1 MRQPTILALLAPS
14 RWARLQVVRDTGFV
28 LEAETSWVRAFARVR
43 SGGVDL
49 VIVDPLREGAPG
61 TGEIE
66 RLRALYPS
74 LPLLVYTALTPD
86 VATSLLVLGRLQ
98 VRRVLFERY
107 DDAPA
112 LLRAAIQSELLHLA
126 LEPVVQSL
134 RDFTRRLPVSLR
146 QALETTLRTPSAD
159 GSVRGLAARAG
170 VSPRTCER
178 WFARAWLPPPR
189 TVVALMRVLSA
200 HRMLQDPECTVEDA
214 ARRLGFGGTRPL
226 QTWSREVFG
235 RSAGVARADLSWE
248 DALALVL
255 KRYFGHVERVAS

>member
-14 RWARLQVVRDTGFV
+14 RWARLQVVRGTGFA
-28 LEAETSWVRAFARVR
+28 LEAEASWPRAFARVR
-43 SGGVDL
+43 SGGIDIVM
-49 VIVDPLREGAPG
+49 VDPLREGAPE
-61 TGEIE
+61 TEDIE
-66 RLRALYPS
+66 RLRALHPN

-86 VATSLLVLGRLQ
+86 VATALLVLGRLQ

-112 LLRAAIQSELLHLA
+112 LLRAAIQSELLNLA
-126 LEPVVQSL
+126 LEPVVESL
-134 RDFTRRLPVSLR
+134 RNFTRRLPLTLR

-200 HRMLQDPECTVEDA
+200 HRMLQDPCCTVEDA
-214 ARRLGFGGTRPL
+214 ARRLGFGGARPL
-226 QTWSREVFG
+226 QAWTREVFG
-235 RSAGVARADLSWE
+235 RSAGAARADLSWDE
-248 DALALVL
+248 ALALVR
-255 KRYFGHVERVAS
+255 KRYFGHLERAAS